1 MAPETIARYSEQIV
15 FAYILIL
22 GIAATVT
29 SFKDVVVLALAGLR
43 NSSSNSSRKP
53 VGDSTDAE
61 QENSSN

>member
-53 VGDSTDAE
+53 VGDSNDAE